1 MAVAR
6 HLRYSPRNW
15 LIVDWSAQG
24 RAFGDCGLPKPIP
37 CLTGGESC
45 GAACLHPL
53 PIAEAI
59 DTFDW
64 ERWLP
69 EVIVGIDD
77 PDEEI
82 AANYVRQAAIEF
94 CKGARVLQ
102 REITVELQPGVNT
115 YPVFPYEG
123 EQIIGVIGVR
133 APSGPCCTWSQG
145 DNYLAGDSFG
155 TRWRL
160 DVARNEITVP
170 NCSSCGLMHLLVWSA
185 PTEDACVQDVFLYER
200 FRADITLGARRAYV
214 MAVHFRDRALVN
226 SLDPADLFQQ
236 KIVLAK
242 NKALRLPSSWL
253 GRPGSL
259 FGHGRGCTREGY
271 YFHRGG

>member
-37 CLTGGESC
+37 CLTGGTGC
-45 GAACLHPL
+45 GDACSHPL

-59 DTFDW
+59 DTYDW

-94 CKGARVLQ
+94 CKGGRVLQ
-102 REITVELQPGVNT
+102 RELTIELQPGINT
-115 YPVFPYEG
+115 YPVFPYVG
-123 EQIIGVIGVR
+123 EQIIGVIGVK
-133 APSGPCCTWSQG
+133 APSSSCCAVNG
-145 DNYLAGDSFG
+145 DYLSGNLPG
-155 TRWRL
+155 MRWRL
-160 DVARNEITVP
+160 DVARNELSIPGCTE
-170 NCSSCGLMHLLVWSA
+170 NGLLHLLVWAA
-185 PTEDACVQDVFLYER
+185 PTEEVCEQDRFLYDR
-200 FRADITLGARRAYV
+200 FRADITLGARQAYAS
-214 MAVHFRDRALVN
+214 AVHFRDAPLMR
-226 SLDPADLFQQ
+226 SLPAADLFQQ
-236 KIVLAK
+236 KIILAK
-242 NKALRLPSSWL
+242 TKAVRLPSSWL
-253 GRPGSL
+253 GQPSSA
-259 FGHGRGCTREGY
+259 FGGGRGCTPEDY
-271 YFHRGG
+271 YFHRS